1 MKLVL
6 ILTLLALSLHTI
18 ANEQPSDKIA
28 SDPSTKTT
36 QTEEPLNIADDSEDR
51 SLTYEPI
58 SIDGK
63 YTEKTS
69 QADRMKNLRA
79 KLEKQNELLVKRKI
93 ESLRLRQEMKMTK
106 KLQKIFNQQM
116 QAIESIN

>member
-1 MKLVL
+1 MKLTL
-6 ILTLLALSLHTI
+6 IFTLLTLSLYVV
-18 ANEQPSDKIA
+18 ANTQPISTQASDK
-28 SDPSTKTT
+28 PTPTT
-36 QTEEPLNIADDSEDR
+36 QSEEPLNVSDESEDR
-51 SLTYEPI
+51 ALTYEPI

-93 ESLRLRQEMKMTK
+93 ESLRLKQEMRMTK